1 LRSGRRS
8 AKLAEVAQS
17 DPPAAPP
24 PRRGGPIPVSDTN
37 RPSGTNRRGATNHPS
52 ATSAFS
58 ATTRLVGLIGW
69 PVEHS
74 LSPALHGA
82 AFSAC
87 GLDYAYV
94 PLPVA
99 AERVGDAV
107 RGLRALGFRGANVTI
122 PHKAAVLPHLDW
134 LERDAALAEAVNT
147 IVVED
152 DGTLRGYNT
161 DIAGFLR
168 ALDEVAGLSG
178 GEEAPA
184 PGAPALVLG
193 AGGAARAAALALARR
208 GAALTVV
215 NRTASHAARLR
226 DLVTSGVSG
235 ANVRV
240 VPWEGLDAALIRAQ
254 RVVVNATSLGMGG
267 AVQVPRGL
275 ADNVTAGQ
283 VVVDFVYTSG
293 LTGLL
298 AQAQAQGATIV
309 DGLSVLV
316 WQAAAAFKLWTGV
329 QAPVEAMSRAV
340 GR

>member
-1 LRSGRRS
+1 VS
-8 AKLAEVAQS
+8 AAGGCPARAELPLS
-17 DPPAAPP
+17 DLTAAGPPQG
-24 PRRGGPIPVSDTN
+24 GGPIPVRGTQ
-37 RPSGTNRRGATNHPS
+37 RP
-52 ATSAFS
+52 S
-58 ATTRLVGLIGW
+58 ATTRLVGVIGW

-82 AFSAC
+82 AFAALD
-87 GLDYAYV
+87 LDYAYV

-99 AERVGDAV
+99 PDRVGDAV

-122 PHKAAVLPHLDW
+122 PHKAAVIPHLDW

-168 ALDEVAGLSG
+168 ALDEVVGAR
-178 GEEAPA
+178 GEEQPEAASALA
-184 PGAPALVLG
+184 PGAPALILG

-208 GAALTVV
+208 GVALTVV
-215 NRTASHAARLR
+215 NRTRLR
-226 DLVTSGVSG
+226 AERLADLVAS
-235 ANVRV
+235 A
-240 VPWEGLDAALIRAQ
+240 VPGSAVAVASPDELGAALIASQ
-254 RVVVNATSLGMGG
+254 RLLVNATPLGMAG
-267 AVQVPRGL
+267 AGKVPRGL

-283 VVVDFVYTSG
+283 VVADFVYTSG
-293 LTGLL
+293 LTDLL
-298 AQAQAQGATIV
+298 AQAQAQGAAIV

-316 WQAAAAFKLWTGV
+316 WQAAAAFELWTGV
-329 QAPVEAMSRAV
+329 KAPVDAMCRAV